1 MSAVLSILATRL
13 SDAVTAAFG
22 AQYGVLDPELRAA
35 TRPEF
40 GHFQTNLALRLAQQL
55 PEELRQPPRAIAQQL
70 VAALDLTG
78 ICEPAQIAGPGFVNL
93 TLLPSTLAAGV
104 NEPIAFASR
113 GERVVV
119 DYSQPNVAKQM
130 HVGHLRSTVIGDALC
145 NVLRFVG
152 YDVVRQNHV
161 GDWGTQFGMMVEQVL
176 FEGLAVESL
185 DIEGLQQLYQ
195 RGRKHFDADGNF
207 ADLSRA
213 RVVRLQ
219 SGDAETLAIWRQMVE
234 VSLVEFDRIYAQL
247 GSPLTRAEVVGESA
261 YNDRLQGVVD
271 DLTTEGLLTESDGA
285 LCAFLPG
292 FAGRDGTPLPVI
304 VRKSDGGFGY
314 SATDLAAVRHRVDEL
329 AADRIVYVVDHRQ
342 GLHFQQ
348 IFALCRAAGW
358 LPDGVRAEHVAFG
371 TVLGTDGKPFKT
383 RDGGTVRLAWLLDG
397 AVARAR
403 ALLDER
409 HGDDGARTVGG
420 GGAGSSEGVRA
431 AGGMDVATRAA
442 VAGAVGIGAIKY
454 ADLSSDRIND
464 YVFDLDRMVAMN
476 GNTGPYLQYAHARL
490 SRLLAKAGEAPG
502 KVTVLTEPA
511 EQRLALLLSGF
522 DDCVVQVAET
532 LQPHRLCTYLF
543 EVASALSAFYEQCPV
558 LSSTGETRASRLA
571 LCAATRDV
579 LQDGL
584 NLLGIDAPGT
594 M

>member
-1 MSAVLSILATRL
+1 MSAALSALAIKL
-13 SDAVTAAFG
+13 STAASAAFG
-22 AQYGVLDPELRAA
+22 AEYGGLDPELRAA

-40 GHFQTNLALRLAQQL
+40 GHYQTNLALRLANSL
-55 PEELRQPPRAIAQQL
+55 KQPPRAIAQQL
-70 VAALDLTG
+70 VEALDLTG
-78 ICEPAQIAGPGFVNL
+78 LCEPAQIAGPGFINL
-93 TLLPSTLAAGV
+93 TLLPSTLAAAV
-104 NEPIAFASR
+104 NEPIAFKPR
-113 GERVVV
+113 GKRVVV

-145 NVLRFVG
+145 NVLRSVG
-152 YDVVRQNHV
+152 YEVIRQNHV
-161 GDWGTQFGMMVEQVL
+161 GDWGTQFGMLVEQVL
-176 FEGLAVESL
+176 FEDLAVETL

-195 RGRKHFDADGNF
+195 RARKHFDASSNF
-207 ADLSRA
+207 VDLSRA
-213 RVVRLQ
+213 RVVLLQ

-234 VSLVEFDRIYAQL
+234 VSLTEFDRIYAQL
-247 GSPLTRAEVVGESA
+247 GSPLTRADVVGESA

-271 DLTTEGLLTESDGA
+271 DLTAAGLLTESGGA

-292 FAGRDGTPLPVI
+292 FAGRDGSPLPVI

-314 SATDLAAVRHRVDEL
+314 SATDLAAVRHRIHEL
-329 AADRIVYVVDHRQ
+329 HADRIVYVVDHRQ

-358 LPDGVRAEHVAFG
+358 LPDDVPAEHVAFG

-383 RDGGTVRLAWLLDG
+383 RDGGTVRLASLLDG
-397 AVARAR
+397 ATARAR

-409 HGDDGARTVGG
+409 DALDDDAKARV
-420 GGAGSSEGVRA
+420 A
-431 AGGMDVATRAA
+431 A
-442 VAGAVGIGAIKY
+442 AVGIGAIKY

-464 YVFDLDRMVAMN
+464 YVFDLDRMVAMT

-490 SRLLAKAGEAPG
+490 SRLLAKAGEAPTS
-502 KVTVLTEPA
+502 VTVLAEPA

-522 DDCVVQVAET
+522 GDCIEQVAET
-532 LQPHRLCTYLF
+532 LQPHRLCTYLY
-543 EVASALSAFYEQCPV
+543 EVAAALSAFYETCPV
-558 LSSTGETRASRLA
+558 LSSEGDVRTSRIK
-571 LCAATRDV
+571 LCVATRTV

-584 NLLGIDAPGT
+584 GLLGISAPDA